1 MKWIKRLTVGFLV
14 LAIVIFSVATIQD
27 YRNNDETVPE
37 IVLSSDTLDIPCAY
51 SEEQLLEG
59 VSASDG
65 KDGDLSGEVIV
76 GNFTR
81 FIDPGVSNLSYFVFD
96 EDAHMAT
103 AERRI
108 HFTDY
113 YSPRFHLNG
122 SLSFLPS
129 ETNITNIREMFTA
142 EDPLSGDLTQ
152 WITYTGSDVMLNTPG
167 SYSIS
172 MEVRNSY
179 GDTAAYDFPIH
190 VLEENGKGVV
200 ISLTEP
206 IVYVSA
212 GSTID
217 AMAYVNGVSDASGNP
232 LDASIVRSTSYV
244 DTATPG
250 MYEICYEADT
260 GTGLYG
266 QVWLIVVVEEVR

>member
-14 LAIVIFSVATIQD
+14 LAMVVFGVATIQA
-27 YRNNDETVPE
+27 YRNNDETIPE
-37 IVLSSDTLDIPCAY
+37 IVVSSDTLEIPCAY
-51 SEEQLLEG
+51 SEEQLLDG

-65 KDGDLSGEVIV
+65 KDGDLTSEVIV

-96 EDAHMAT
+96 DDAHMAT
-103 AERRI
+103 VERRV

-113 YSPRFHLNG
+113 YSPRFHLSG
-122 SLSFLPS
+122 PLSFLPS

-152 WITYTGSDVMLNTPG
+152 WISYTGSDVMLNTPG

-179 GDTAAYDFPIH
+179 GDTVAYDFPIH

-206 IVYVSA
+206 VVYIPCGTA
-212 GSTID
+212 ID
-217 AMAYVNGVSDASGNP
+217 AMSYISGVSDSAGNP
-232 LDASIVRSTSYV
+232 LDPSIVRATSYV
-244 DTATPG
+244 DTASPG
-250 MYEICYEADT
+250 MYEICYEADS

-266 QVWLIVVVEEVR
+266 QVWLIVIMEEAR